1 MELCLHSPNMP
12 SWCGAQ
18 LKKHRDNFTFTFYII
33 KMYFMKLYSCIG
45 FSHKG
50 SDSSLVKFSLN
61 PVIFFP
67 VLDKVPHHEDV
78 HYA

>member
-1 MELCLHSPNMP
+1 
-12 SWCGAQ
+12 
-18 LKKHRDNFTFTFYII
+18 
-33 KMYFMKLYSCIG
+33 MYFMKLYSCIG